1 MISEGEVGAV
11 FTVVDEASPVLRAI
25 AAQFNVLQASID
37 KLKVAFK
44 EIKLPPG
51 VAASINKMTAAMDK
65 AVAAGGKLETSMGD
79 IGVAADAGAFK
90 AAAGFG
96 RIDGAIATT
105 QGKLAALK
113 AELRATGGVGG
124 IGGGG
129 APPGIR
135 ARALGHGGGGGGS
148 FGLHERVGPIG
159 VRSHEGEMIAGAVA
173 GFTAWEALKAS
184 ADLQQV
190 QQNLLAGGASRD
202 EIEKATRAAYGIGEK
217 YGLTARDVLQSI
229 NEIRNPLNR
238 GTTANE
244 GVEAALSHMDTL
256 ASAANA
262 LKAQGGSNGGDTAKE
277 LYDLVKSAEFR
288 NAIGD
293 KDFDKSIK
301 SMVAADVATGGI
313 VTPRTFLQMSQ
324 MLKGALPGL
333 SDDYLYK
340 IMPELAQEFKGSS
353 AGTAAASL
361 YQQLIAGQMRTK
373 EINLLADLGM
383 VDPNKVQYNSIGM
396 IKAANPGFY
405 TDADT
410 FRSDPMKSI
419 ANIIDAM
426 NKHGI
431 TDTPAQRDMFSQ
443 LFGNRN
449 AAQMAM
455 TLGYQYQRL
464 ERGAQGIENTKDI
477 GATSAELLANNP
489 YTQWQKFTSAATNA
503 GAALGGQLM
512 PSATAALQNLT
523 TTVNA
528 ASAVLRGQ
536 GDNKAWHDLIFGTDK
551 AEGGWLDKVQ
561 DWIGN
566 NPIARANK
574 EIGSWVYDR
583 FSKPPDSAF
592 MGGSPASDSRNRPK
606 GDVRRRRCRNQA
618 DRAKTRLKMA
628 TARRIRRAGYPS
640 DHGSLIMCEAVS
652 SVTCMK
658 PSRP

>member
-1 MISEGEVGAV
+1 MTSADLFSLRKAHKNENQNLGRLTLISEGEVGAV

-229 NEIRNPLNR
+229 NEI
-238 GTTANE
+238 
-244 GVEAALSHMDTL
+244 
-256 ASAANA
+256 
-262 LKAQGGSNGGDTAKE
+262 
-277 LYDLVKSAEFR
+277 
-288 NAIGD
+288 
-293 KDFDKSIK
+293 
-301 SMVAADVATGGI
+301 AT
-313 VTPRTFLQMSQ
+313 
-324 MLKGALPGL
+324 
-333 SDDYLYK
+333 
-340 IMPELAQEFKGSS
+340 
-353 AGTAAASL
+353 
-361 YQQLIAGQMRTK
+361 
-373 EINLLADLGM
+373 
-383 VDPNKVQYNSIGM
+383 
-396 IKAANPGFY
+396 
-405 TDADT
+405 
-410 FRSDPMKSI
+410 
-419 ANIIDAM
+419 
-426 NKHGI
+426 H
-431 TDTPAQRDMFSQ
+431 
-443 LFGNRN
+443 
-449 AAQMAM
+449 
-455 TLGYQYQRL
+455 
-464 ERGAQGIENTKDI
+464 
-477 GATSAELLANNP
+477 
-489 YTQWQKFTSAATNA
+489 
-503 GAALGGQLM
+503 
-512 PSATAALQNLT
+512 
-523 TTVNA
+523 
-528 ASAVLRGQ
+528 
-536 GDNKAWHDLIFGTDK
+536 
-551 AEGGWLDKVQ
+551 
-561 DWIGN
+561 
-566 NPIARANK
+566 
-574 EIGSWVYDR
+574 
-583 FSKPPDSAF
+583 
-592 MGGSPASDSRNRPK
+592 
-606 GDVRRRRCRNQA
+606 
-618 DRAKTRLKMA
+618 
-628 TARRIRRAGYPS
+628 
-640 DHGSLIMCEAVS
+640 
-652 SVTCMK
+652 
-658 PSRP
+658 